1 MFPVNTVIEQ
11 ETQDFFGRTYTQEGA
26 GAGSGII
33 FSEADNK
40 MYIITNYHVIE
51 NSTEVSV
58 TFNDTTSADATVLG
72 YDEDEDIAVLSV
84 DMSQLSDDTKNAVKI
99 AVLGDSDALR
109 AGDGAIAIGNALGY
123 GQSVTTRYD
132 QRS

>member
-1 MFPVNTVIEQ
+1 MPSIVSVNTVIEQ

-72 YDEDEDIAVLSV
+72 YDEDEDIAG
-84 DMSQLSDDTKNAVKI
+84 AV
-99 AVLGDSDALR
+99 R
-109 AGDGAIAIGNALGY
+109 
-123 GQSVTTRYD
+123 RYESAE
-132 QRS
+132 R